1 MMDESPCVLP
11 MMESSYFPMP
21 QKILEMRYV
30 YSVEVFSR
38 LTNQDISYNALATS
52 LVMFLIFT
60 NTLGDRSI

>member
-1 MMDESPCVLP
+1 MMDESPCVLL
-11 MMESSYFPMP
+11 MMESLCFPMP

-30 YSVEVFSR
+30 YSVEVFSS

>member
-1 MMDESPCVLP
+1 MMDDPPCMLH
-11 MMESSYFPMP
+11 MMGSSYFPMP

-30 YSVEVFSR
+30 YSVEAFSG
-38 LTNQDISYNALATS
+38 LTNQDISYNVLATS